1 MSSPEHVRMDKWL
14 WSVRLYKTRTL
25 AAKACEGGHV
35 RIEGQPVKSSR
46 AVRVGEII
54 SALTGD
60 VTRTVKVLAL
70 LDRRMGASVVRTF
83 LEDLTP
89 PSEFEK
95 RRERNL
101 QPVSL
106 RPKGSGRPTKKE
118 RRQWSR
124 FLDTAAESPEG

>member
-1 MSSPEHVRMDKWL
+1 MDKWL

-35 RIEGQPVKSSR
+35 RIEGQPVKPSR
-46 AVRVGEII
+46 AVRVGETI

-60 VTRTVKVLAL
+60 VTRTVMVVAL
-70 LDRRMGASVVRTF
+70 LDRRAGASLARAYV
-83 LEDLTP
+83 EDLTP

-118 RRQWSR
+118 RRQLSR
-124 FLDTAAESPEG
+124 FFDRPVEPLEG